1 MKALGAAHHLLH
13 YAEVHKERGIKFNSD
28 GNLEPICYIDS
39 GFNQA
44 KMGSKPQYSFVI
56 MWLGGPIVWKSKR
69 HDQVPLSVSEA
80 EFMTL
85 THAYV
90 WVKWVR
96 EMIIDFGFPEWVEQ
110 PTVMLTDNR
119 NARDWANDSMIT
131 DGNRHIDR
139 RYMLIREKVKLGHIK
154 TVWMSGDWNISDMG
168 TKATDVPTTERLAP
182 LLCGYGELPI
192 PAQTKILFGPVERP
206 ERRESTN
213 KAVQLKLL
221 NA

>member
-1 MKALGAAHHLLH
+1 M
-13 YAEVHKERGIKFNSD
+13 
-28 GNLEPICYIDS
+28 
-39 GFNQA
+39 
-44 KMGSKPQYSFVI
+44 
-56 MWLGGPIVWKSKR
+56 
-69 HDQVPLSVSEA
+69 PLSVSEA

-168 TKATDVPTTERLAP
+168 TKATDAPTTDRLAP
-182 LLCGYGELPI
+182 LLCGYGELPV